1 MSCGSANQSML
12 ANVGGLNEQ
21 MTGAVNGV
29 LRQAAYGYTGQ
40 QGGMRRRKRRT
51 VKRIM
56 KRHKKSSRAKKSRRS
71 MRRRR

>member
-1 MSCGSANQSML
+1 MVCGSANGNMMST
-12 ANVGGLNEQ
+12 VGDVNSQ
-21 MTGAVNGV
+21 ISNSVNGV
-29 LRQAAYGYTGQ
+29 LRQVSAGYSQ
-40 QGGMRRRKRRT
+40 QGGMKRRKRRT